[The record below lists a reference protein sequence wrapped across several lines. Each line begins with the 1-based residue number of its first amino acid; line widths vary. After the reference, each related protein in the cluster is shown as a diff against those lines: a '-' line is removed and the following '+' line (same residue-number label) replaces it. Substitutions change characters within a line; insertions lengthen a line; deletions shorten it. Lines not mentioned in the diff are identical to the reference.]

1 MNLSLAILTGGKS
14 KRFGMNKCAYK
25 IEGKTMMEWVFESVA
40 SLFDEVLFVGNS
52 SQTLNG
58 RNISDIH
65 SDKGPVGGLES
76 ALVHARN
83 EYIFLTAC
91 DMPFISKPVVKRMI
105 DKLDGQN
112 VLCPFIDGKYQTTHA
127 IYSKDVLNI
136 VEMELKREKST
147 LTHVVLTSENV
158 KFLKEED
165 FFDIEGYKKSFE
177 NINSP
182 QELQNFVERISNLR

>member
-14 KRFGMNKCAYK
+14 ERFGMNKCAYK
-25 IEGKTMMEWVFESVA
+25 IEGKTMTEWVFESVA

-58 RNISDIH
+58 RSISDIH

-105 DKLDGQN
+105 DKLDGQS

-127 IYSKDVLNI
+127 IYSKDVLDI
-136 VEMELKREKST
+136 VEMELKGEKST